1 MAIISKTIKLDK
13 DPYVSAGAGE
23 LSKDS
28 YLLIEIVSLDVE
40 INMTHAEIKYSLY
53 AKSSKNITVTARIEK
68 NDNSTVSKS
77 VSVGKS
83 MNCVLTATETID
95 GQYGNITTWADAYI
109 EYKDSGEIFNYGIT
123 TNEYGRHTILFD
135 SGYLETKP
143 EELKYGE
150 LGTYTFDKAS
160 SYKLNFCNNGGTQYT
175 YELYGKTVEFAV
187 PASVFKRAGNLTSL
201 IVDEYADGNLLAKR
215 LYSVSV
221 TETACSCSV
230 KAYRLAIDMN
240 NVVLSCSGESAESST
255 SRTIAFY
262 IKETSATG
270 WQKLTQTISPTT
282 AKFADQSITV
292 ELSQD
297 YIWDIYAEL
306 TDDYTTAKS
315 AKVRIFSKAYIMD
328 VRTDGKGIAFGGTAA
343 NKDEIYCGF
352 KNLRAENITPSDI
365 TGIANLIY
373 PVGSIYMSVNSTSPS
388 TLFGG
393 KWERI
398 QDRFLLAAGSTYA
411 AGKMDGSAD
420 AVVVR
425 HSHGQSSH
433 AHSPSDGE
441 QYGFMEYKQNVNV
454 SRTKVKTDSSSA
466 GRYAILGTSGASS
479 AKESNLD
486 FSHYTSFATPKI
498 SDSGVS
504 GEGKN
509 MPPYLTVY
517 MWKRTA

>member
-13 DPYVSAGAGE
+13 DPYVSAGAGK

-123 TNEYGRHTILFD
+123 TNEYGRHTIFFD

-297 YIWDIYAEL
+297 YTWDIYAEL

-373 PVGSIYMSVNSTSPS
+373 PVGSIYMSVDRDGEATH
-388 TLFGG
+388 TLKEAELPDHRHTFTT
-393 KWERI
+393 
-398 QDRFLLAAGSTYA
+398 DSAGSHDHR
-411 AGKMDGSAD
+411 AGYKRKDAYGKGTLDGQHWSNYNAGE
-420 AVVVR
+420 VR
-425 HSHGQSSH
+425 
-433 AHSPSDGE
+433 
-441 QYGFMEYKQNVNV
+441 
-454 SRTKVKTDSSSA
+454 TTSA
-466 GRYAILGTSGASS
+466 GEHTHTGTTNGAGG
-479 AKESNLD
+479 AQPHN
-486 FSHYTSFATPKI
+486 
-498 SDSGVS
+498 
-504 GEGKN
+504 N
-509 MPPYLTVY
+509 MPPYLVVNV
-517 MWKRTA
+517 WERTA